1 MGLPRTFVGFSS
13 TDINYYRTMLMWKAH
28 DHIDFDFC
36 DVQLQNALNSTNE
49 QYIKQRCRERLDM
62 AGTYILLI
70 GQDTRYKHQYVRWET
85 EVAIE
90 KGCRLIGV
98 NIDNWRFM
106 NPATCPPVF
115 QHVDA
120 LFVPFSSRIVAH
132 TIERFTP
139 PQPSERTYRHW
150 DDAIYRDNGYT
161 LDGMTARLPP
171 PANPYAH

>member
-36 DVQLQNALNSTNE
+36 DVQLQDALNSTNE

-70 GQDTRYKHQYVRWET
+70 GQDTRYKHQYVLWET

-90 KGCRLIGV
+90 KKVQTDR
-98 NIDNWRFM
+98 R
-106 NPATCPPVF
+106 
-115 QHVDA
+115 QHRQLA
-120 LFVPFSSRIVAH
+120 LYEPRYLPFSIPTCGCPVRAIFLSDR
-132 TIERFTP
+132 
-139 PQPSERTYRHW
+139 RTYDRTV
-150 DDAIYRDNGYT
+150 YT
-161 LDGMTARLPP
+161 AEAL
-171 PANPYAH
+171 